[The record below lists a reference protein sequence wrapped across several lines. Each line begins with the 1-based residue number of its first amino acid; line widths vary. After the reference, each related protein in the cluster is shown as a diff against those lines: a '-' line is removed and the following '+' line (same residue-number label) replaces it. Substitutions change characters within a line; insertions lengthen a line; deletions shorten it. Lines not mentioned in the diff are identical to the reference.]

1 MPRQSR
7 IDAPGAFH
15 HIIIRG
21 IERTVIFRD
30 DKDRESFLD
39 RIGGILMESSTP
51 CYAWSL
57 LSNHSHFLLR
67 TGEVPIANVMRR
79 VLTGHAVTF
88 NRRHRRH
95 GHLFQNRYKS
105 ILCEEDVY
113 LKELVRYI
121 HLNPLRA
128 GLVKDLG
135 ELGPYPYTGHSV
147 LMGKTKRDWQDR
159 DYVLRYFGTSE
170 RHAKNNYLSF
180 VAEGVEKG
188 RSPELVG
195 GGLLRSV
202 GGWKSLKE
210 LRDSGE
216 KVRADERILGRSEFV
231 ERVLKEADEN
241 WERKSSMR
249 QRGIDLPQLVERV
262 AGYFSLE
269 IEDLKSGSKVSS
281 IAKARAV
288 LCYVGARQLGL
299 TGISL
304 AKELGV
310 SPSAVSRAIVRGPKF
325 LEQEGIEAILSESQ

>member
-1 MPRQSR
+1 
-7 IDAPGAFH
+7 
-15 HIIIRG
+15 
-21 IERTVIFRD
+21 
-30 DKDRESFLD
+30 
-39 RIGGILMESSTP
+39 MESSTP

-57 LSNHSHFLLR
+57 LGNHSHFLLR
-67 TGEVPIANVMRR
+67 AGEVPIANVMRR
-79 VLTGHAVTF
+79 LLTGHAVTF

-159 DYVLRYFGTSE
+159 DYVLGYFGTSE
-170 RHAKNNYLSF
+170 RHAKKNYLSF
-180 VAEGVEKG
+180 VAEGVESG

-202 GGWKSLKE
+202 GGWKRLKE
-210 LRDSGE
+210 LRDLGQ
-216 KVRADERILGRSEFV
+216 KVKADERILGRPEFV

-241 WERKSSMR
+241 
-249 QRGIDLPQLVERV
+249 
-262 AGYFSLE
+262 
-269 IEDLKSGSKVSS
+269 
-281 IAKARAV
+281 
-288 LCYVGARQLGL
+288 
-299 TGISL
+299 
-304 AKELGV
+304 
-310 SPSAVSRAIVRGPKF
+310 
-325 LEQEGIEAILSESQ
+325 